1 MARYLRL
8 NEHLSK
14 TVEVGLFPEDF
25 DDQKMGEIFIKYMRE
40 KGKPA
45 KVLTAMIKGYCTKR
59 AKKRSIV
66 QRTNLM
72 LSAGIGD
79 FGKVDTFLL
88 NGILNGIGRRGGK
101 ASNEAIVQ
109 KILCHDKIRH
119 IGTDWINKKR
129 REAEVTRRRVLKSYA
144 CRFRARI
151 GQSPLHR
158 YQTSI
163 YGSFRNTIL
172 KVPLEIII
180 RFTVTF

>member
-14 TVEVGLFPEDF
+14 TVELGLFPEDF
-25 DDQKMGEIFIKYMRE
+25 DDQKMGKIFIKYMRE

-45 KVLTAMIKGYCTKR
+45 KVLTAMIKWYCTKR

-72 LSAGIGD
+72 LSAGIVEAKDGD

-88 NGILNGIGRRGGK
+88 NGILNRIGRRGGN

-109 KILCHDKIRH
+109 KHPPLISRPP
-119 IGTDWINKKR
+119 R
-129 REAEVTRRRVLKSYA
+129 YS
-144 CRFRARI
+144 
-151 GQSPLHR
+151 SP
-158 YQTSI
+158 
-163 YGSFRNTIL
+163 
-172 KVPLEIII
+172 
-180 RFTVTF
+180 